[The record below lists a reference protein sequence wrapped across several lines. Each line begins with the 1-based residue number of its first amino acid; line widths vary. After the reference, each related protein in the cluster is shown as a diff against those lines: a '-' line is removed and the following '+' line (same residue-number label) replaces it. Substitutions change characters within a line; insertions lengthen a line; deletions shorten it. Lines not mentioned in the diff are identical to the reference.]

1 MIFSNEPIVNLEQ
14 AKRYFISMG
23 CSRFHMM
30 REYPKRYDEYRALD
44 IDPSIESEWIK
55 EEFVSKIENFNTI
68 PTNEYG
74 HLLSSL
80 DSTIERKEFYLEKL
94 FELVLRMQEKL
105 PLDQIENV
113 LSTIIGNN
121 GTKSKGG
128 LIQKSYDLKR
138 IDLANKFYIQTKLL
152 IKTAEDNFI
161 TLTSVRGYLIDVIE
175 YYRIEENQ
183 DFINILR
190 DKHYTESFKYF
201 KAGAEE
207 GNRYSMKMVSE
218 YYRVG
223 KGCVLNL
230 EKAKYWE
237 LKANENN

>member
-1 MIFSNEPIVNLEQ
+1 MTFPNEPIENIEQ

-55 EEFVSKIENFNTI
+55 EEFEKKIEDFNKN

-74 HLLSSL
+74 HLLRSL
-80 DSTIERKEFYLEKL
+80 DSMIERKEFYLEKL
-94 FELVLRMQEKL
+94 LELVINIQDKV
-105 PLDQIENV
+105 PLDQIEYV

-138 IDLANKFYIQTKLL
+138 IDLANKFYILTKLFL
-152 IKTAEDNFI
+152 KKTEENSI
-161 TLTSVRGYLIDVIE
+161 TLTSVRGYLTDVID
-175 YYRIEENQ
+175 YYNIGESI
-183 DFINILR
+183 DFISDLR
-190 DKHYTESFKYF
+190 LKSYSDHFNYYKK
-201 KAGAEE
+201 GADE
-207 GNRYSMKMVSE
+207 GNKYSMKMLSE
-218 YYRVG
+218 YYREG

-230 EKAKYWE
+230 EKAKFWE
-237 LKANENN
+237 LKANEK